1 MERNYKYE
9 YICESN
15 GNIRATINRL
25 KDLGYKYIVKA
36 TDKWLSGWSG
46 TVTENKKHIH
56 LIACYDVK
64 ELNAI
69 LADVNGDNTFNYV
82 DWNYINNYSNI
93 YAWTRGKSY
102 TIRNDWTRA
111 FK

>member
-1 MERNYKYE
+1 MKRNYKYE

-15 GNIRATINRL
+15 GDLRANINRL
-25 KDLGYKYIVKA
+25 KELGYKYIVKA

-46 TVTENKKHIH
+46 TITENKKHIQ
-56 LIACYDVK
+56 LIACYDEQEK
-64 ELNAI
+64 EAI
-69 LADVNGDNTFNYV
+69 LRDVRADKTFNYI

-93 YAWTRGKSY
+93 YGWTRGKSY

>member
-36 TDKWLSGWSG
+36 TDKWCG

>member
-15 GNIRATINRL
+15 GDLKANINRL

-36 TDKWLSGWSG
+36 TDKMLSGWGGS
-46 TVTENKKHIH
+46 ENRKHIQ
-56 LIACYDVK
+56 LIACYDEFEK
-64 ELNAI
+64 SKI
-69 LADVNGDNTFNYV
+69 LHDVRTDNTFNYV
-82 DWNYINNYSNI
+82 DWNYMSNYKSI
-93 YAWTRGKSY
+93 YGWTRGKSY